1 MEFDNGLL
9 RLPTGNRRTLRGK
22 SLDHRYHGHAGN
34 LHGAPRQGYCEG
46 LIAAHRRRSRRQL
59 RREHLGPH
67 ELSGIERRR
76 SAAFRVAEQG
86 FWAQTLLHAL
96 RRAVHFEL
104 SPLRTRSF
112 IELANLLFACC
123 RASAVAGR
131 LRSSR
136 PFSWTHFLLKS
147 GPQHSLSTA
156 WQSRRLAGYTIV
168 TIGLPDLLSASR

>member
-46 LIAAHRRRSRRQL
+46 LIAAHRRRSRGQL
-59 RREHLGPH
+59 RRKHLGPDQ
-67 ELSGIERRR
+67 LSGIECGR
-76 SAAFRVAEQG
+76 SPTFRVVRSRLR
-86 FWAQTLLHAL
+86 AQTVLHAL
-96 RRAVHFEL
+96 CRALYFEL